1 MDYKKYAGFIDYA
14 CQQIELK
21 SKELMRDYVAVNSSL
36 STGDGDSSQRE
47 EIRRLNRENAQQELN
62 EFGVKTC
69 KRFDVSY
76 DFINK
81 IMDLE
86 NKFNNIDNEY

>member
-1 MDYKKYAGFIDYA
+1 MDYKKYAGFIDFA

-21 SKELMRDYVAVNSSL
+21 SKELIRDYVAVNSRL

-62 EFGVKTC
+62 EFGAKTC
-69 KRFDVSY
+69 KRFNVRY
-76 DFINK
+76 DFVNK
-81 IMDLE
+81 VMNLE
-86 NKFNNIDNEY
+86 NKLNNLDNEY